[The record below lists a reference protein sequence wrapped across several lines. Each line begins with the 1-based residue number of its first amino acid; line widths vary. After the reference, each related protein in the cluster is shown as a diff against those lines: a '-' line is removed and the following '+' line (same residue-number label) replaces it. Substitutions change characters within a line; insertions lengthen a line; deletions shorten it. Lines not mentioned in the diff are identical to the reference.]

1 MKKSFFCGLMSVVLL
16 SAISCSGGR
25 SNMTEEY
32 LPAFVQSHFTK
43 PSSTLSAEVDL
54 FVDYSTCVAT
64 ASTSEF
70 YNATHP
76 AIVDCNPNFY
86 SIKGKYIKFETNN
99 REEVY
104 TLLRTI
110 KEVNNADLKQAVH
123 QIVNGNRQAVIITD
137 GEYFP
142 NNIVADNLNNP
153 YLAPEFRTWLKKGL
167 DIYIYS
173 EPYIESNRFNKY
185 RYYIIFTD
193 DKMEDNLNEKFSRN
207 APDASGVLVLHLT
220 ADAPKLDKKSKL
232 VFNEIFT
239 PTKLADDIYAIDLSW
254 RDMENLLK
262 DAEADFIFRGLKVE
276 MKAEDVY
283 KVDDV
288 EPVVYQL
295 YPPYMEYVD
304 SLELSNKKILADV
317 SSLREL
323 DDVFEID
330 ERVFKKSGEIVLKL
344 DEEFYET
351 LSDEHENVLR
361 VDFVVDEAVD
371 NFTRNDELNCGFK
384 WASIARSNGHA
395 LNTSVYQSISQVVSE
410 PSMNPGRNKKVIAT
424 VYLYTSQY

>member
-1 MKKSFFCGLMSVVLL
+1 MPILSRPSIRLSTVIVRLL
-16 SAISCSGGR
+16 
-25 SNMTEEY
+25 
-32 LPAFVQSHFTK
+32 
-43 PSSTLSAEVDL
+43 
-54 FVDYSTCVAT
+54 
-64 ASTSEF
+64 
-70 YNATHP
+70 
-76 AIVDCNPNFY
+76 
-86 SIKGKYIKFETNN
+86 
-99 REEVY
+99 
-104 TLLRTI
+104 LLRT
-110 KEVNNADLKQAVH
+110 
-123 QIVNGNRQAVIITD
+123 
-137 GEYFP
+137 

-185 RYYIIFTD
+185 RYYFIFTD

-207 APDASGVLVLHLT
+207 APDASDVLVLHLT

-239 PTKLADDIYAIDLSW
+239 PTKLADDVYAIDLSW
-254 RDMENLLK
+254 RDMETLLK
-262 DAEADFIFRGLKVE
+262 DEDDYIFRGLKVE
-276 MKAEDVY
+276 MKPEDVY
-283 KVDDV
+283 KVDEV
-288 EPVVYQL
+288 KPVVYQL
-295 YPPYMEYVD
+295 YSPYEEYVD
-304 SLELSNKKILADV
+304 SLALSDKKILANV

-323 DDVFEID
+323 DGVFEID

-344 DEEFYET
+344 DDDFYET

-371 NFTRNDELNCGFK
+371 NFTRNDELNSGFK
-384 WASIARSNGHA
+384 WTSIARSNSHA

-424 VYLYTSQY
+424 VYLYTSKY

>member
-1 MKKSFFCGLMSVVLL
+1 MKKSVFCGLMSVILF
-16 SAISCSGGR
+16 SAISCAGGR
-25 SNMTEEY
+25 SGMTEEY
-32 LPAFVQSHFTK
+32 LPAFVQSHFVK
-43 PSSTLSAEVDL
+43 PSSTLSPEVDL

-64 ASTSEF
+64 ASSSDF

-86 SIKGKYIKFETNN
+86 SIKGRNIKFETNN
-99 REEVY
+99 REQVY

-110 KEVNNADLKQAVH
+110 REVNNADLKQAVH
-123 QIVNGNRQAVIITD
+123 QIVNGNHQAVIITD

-173 EPYIESNRFNKY
+173 EPYLESNRFNKF

-193 DKMEDNLNEKFSRN
+193 DKMEDNLNEKFYRN
-207 APDASGVLVLHLT
+207 APDASSVLVLHLT
-220 ADAPKLDKKSKL
+220 ADAPKLDKKSKI
-232 VFNEIFT
+232 VFNQIFN
-239 PTKLADDIYAIDLSW
+239 PTKLAEDVYALDLSW
-254 RDMENLLK
+254 RDMETLLK
-262 DAEADFIFRGLKVE
+262 DEDDYIFRGLKVE
-276 MKAEDVY
+276 MKPEDVY
-283 KVDDV
+283 KVDEV

-295 YPPYMEYVD
+295 YSPYEEYVD
-304 SLELSNKKILADV
+304 SLALSDKKILADV

-323 DDVFEID
+323 EDVFEID
-330 ERVFKKSGEIVLKL
+330 EKVFKKSGEIVLKL
-344 DEEFYET
+344 DDDFYED
-351 LSDEHENVLR
+351 LSVDHENVLR
-361 VDFVVDEAVD
+361 VDFVVDEAED
-371 NFTRNDELNCGFK
+371 NFTRNEDLNRGFK
-384 WASIARSNGHA
+384 WTSIARSNGHA
-395 LNTSVYQSISQVVSE
+395 PNTSVYQSISQVVSE